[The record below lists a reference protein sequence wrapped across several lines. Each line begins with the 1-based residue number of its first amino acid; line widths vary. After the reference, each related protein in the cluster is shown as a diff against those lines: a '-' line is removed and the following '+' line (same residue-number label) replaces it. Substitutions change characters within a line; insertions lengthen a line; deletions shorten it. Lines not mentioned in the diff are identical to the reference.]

1 MESYGMYI
9 DGKWTENADG
19 RFDSVNPTTGET
31 LARFPSGTLE
41 DVERAVSAAHNAFEE
56 WPRIPAPKRGE
67 ILLDAARIMRRRKR
81 ELGELVTREMGKVI
95 SEGLGDVQEAIDMV
109 EYVAGEGRRMQ
120 GETVPS
126 ELPDKFC
133 MTIRQPVGVV
143 GIITPWNFPTAIPC
157 WKLAPALL
165 GGNTMVFKPSSM
177 TPLCA
182 ARIVEIFEEAGVP
195 PGVLNLVTGRGSVVG
210 QAIVEHPRVT
220 AISFTGGVST
230 GRKIYTGAA
239 ELLKPVHLELGGKNP
254 LIVMDDASLELAIEG
269 TMFGAFGT
277 AGQRCTA
284 ASRLILHE
292 DIYDETMARLREKTE
307 AMHIGNPLDPNV
319 DIGPMASRGQL
330 EKTVEYIGVGRNEG
344 AALVYGGSR
353 LKGGMYDGGFFV
365 QPTIFAAEQGMRI
378 TEEEIFGPV
387 LSVIKARDFDDA
399 VSKANAVDYGLSSS
413 IYTRDVNRAFRAI
426 QRLEAGVVYVN
437 APTIG
442 SEIQVPFG
450 GVKNTGNGLREA
462 GSAAIREFTE
472 TKTVFIDYSGRLQ
485 KAQIGD
491 D

>member
-1 MESYGMYI
+1 
-9 DGKWTENADG
+9 
-19 RFDSVNPTTGET
+19 
-31 LARFPSGTLE
+31 
-41 DVERAVSAAHNAFEE
+41 
-56 WPRIPAPKRGE
+56 
-67 ILLDAARIMRRRKR
+67 
-81 ELGELVTREMGKVI
+81 
-95 SEGLGDVQEAIDMV
+95 
-109 EYVAGEGRRMQ
+109 
-120 GETVPS
+120 
-126 ELPDKFC
+126 
-133 MTIRQPVGVV
+133 
-143 GIITPWNFPTAIPC
+143 
-157 WKLAPALL
+157 
-165 GGNTMVFKPSSM
+165 
-177 TPLCA
+177 
-182 ARIVEIFEEAGVP
+182 
-195 PGVLNLVTGRGSVVG
+195 
-210 QAIVEHPRVT
+210 
-220 AISFTGGVST
+220 
-230 GRKIYTGAA
+230 
-239 ELLKPVHLELGGKNP
+239 
-254 LIVMDDASLELAIEG
+254 
-269 TMFGAFGT
+269 
-277 AGQRCTA
+277 CTA

-292 DIYDETMARLREKTE
+292 DIYDETMARLLKKTE

-319 DIGPMASRGQL
+319 DMGPMASRGQL
-330 EKTVEYIGVGRNEG
+330 EKTVEYIDVGRTEG
-344 AALVYGGSR
+344 ATLVYGGSR
-353 LKGGMYDGGFFV
+353 LEGGMYDDGFFV

-399 VSKANAVDYGLSSS
+399 ISKANAVDYGLSSS